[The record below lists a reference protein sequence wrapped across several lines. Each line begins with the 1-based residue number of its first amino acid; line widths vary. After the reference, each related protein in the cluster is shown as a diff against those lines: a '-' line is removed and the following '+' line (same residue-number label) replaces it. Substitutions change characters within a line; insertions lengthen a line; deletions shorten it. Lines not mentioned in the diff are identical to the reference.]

1 MRFQMRFAS
10 IGLLL
15 CLFSAITIT
24 SFADQGTRDPL
35 SGLKRAISQANAPAL
50 TTQQETYLT
59 ALITAYKA
67 ALPDGSDDA
76 LEAAREAFDAAILA
90 GNAAAARAQAL
101 IIANR
106 TAALL
111 SARLSAEITFEIGVL
126 ASLRSGGQL
135 DALTTKYGSD
145 RVLGI
150 VRSLAGGGGF
160 DGGRPGGPGR
170 H

>member
-1 MRFQMRFAS
+1 MKFQVRFAG

-15 CLFSAITIT
+15 CLFSAIATT
-24 SFADQGTRDPL
+24 SFADQGARDPL
-35 SGLKRAISQANAPAL
+35 AGLKRAISQANASAL
-50 TTQQETYLT
+50 TTQQETDIT

-67 ALPDGSDDA
+67 ALPDDSDDA
-76 LEAAREAFDAAILA
+76 LEAARDAFDAAILA
-90 GNAAAARAQAL
+90 GNATAAQAQAV

-106 TAALL
+106 TAALV

-126 ASLRSGGQL
+126 ASLKTGGQL

-145 RVLGI
+145 RVLDI
-150 VRSLAGGGGF
+150 VRSLAGGGF